1 MVNIIEK
8 QVAESGLSELAA
20 GWLKSL
26 ALCRHPEGGYYAEVY
41 RADGLIPGATLPDHG
56 GSRPYLTSI
65 YFMLTPGDPSRLHR
79 LKSDE
84 IWYHHCGGSLNI
96 HQIDPQGNHSVFRIG
111 NDLGAGDRLQVV
123 IRAGCW
129 FGAVVDGKEAALVG
143 CAVAPGFDFADFEL
157 ADRAQLLAQYPQHE
171 KIINRLA

>member
-1 MVNIIEK
+1 MNK
-8 QVAESGLSELAA
+8 PFSESGLSQHARDWIE
-20 GWLKSL
+20 SL
-26 ALCRHPEGGYYAEVY
+26 YLQRHPEGGYFAEVY
-41 RADGLIPGATLPDHG
+41 RAGGMISGEVLPQHG
-56 GSRPYLTSI
+56 GARTYLTSI
-65 YFMLTPGDPSRLHR
+65 YFMLPPGDLSRFHR

-96 HQIDPQGNHSVFRIG
+96 HQIDLQGSHSVFR
-111 NDLGAGDRLQVV
+111 LGKNLAAGDSLQIV
-123 IRAGCW
+123 IKAGCW
-129 FGAVVDGKEAALVG
+129 FGAVAAGNEEALVG